1 MALPVINEI
10 PSMNDFRKLLQ
21 NNPGVIVIKFGA
33 TWCQPCKK
41 ADPVIKHSIDQMPDT
56 VQCVVVDVDESF
68 EVYAY
73 MKNKKMVSGIPALVA
88 YYKENGSFIPDEF
101 CMGAKTEDINAF
113 FAICFKKGMDE
124 KN

>member
-1 MALPVINEI
+1 MSLPIINEI

-33 TWCQPCKK
+33 TWCAPCKK
-41 ADPVIKHSIDQMPDT
+41 VDPAIKHSMSQMPDT

-73 MKNKKMVSGIPALVA
+73 MKNKKMLNGIPALVA
-88 YYKENGSFIPDEF
+88 YYKENDSFIPDEF
-101 CMGAKTEDINAF
+101 CTGAKIENINTF
-113 FAICFKKGMDE
+113 FEICYKKGRE
-124 KN
+124 

>member
-1 MALPVINEI
+1 MTLPIINEI

-33 TWCQPCKK
+33 TWCAPCKK
-41 ADPVIKHSIDQMPDT
+41 VEPAVKHSMSQMPDT

-73 MKNKKMVSGIPALVA
+73 MKNKKMVNGIPALVA
-88 YYKENGSFIPDEF
+88 YYKENDSFIPDEF
-101 CMGAKTEDINAF
+101 CSGSNVDNINAF
-113 FAICFKKGMDE
+113 FEICYKKGRE
-124 KN
+124 